1 MKRLAAL
8 CSTGLLLALLALPA
22 CGGYDAC
29 GDKDCGD
36 PCTVCDPDDSDC
48 VESAAVKSCN
58 ARGVCATAAT
68 NSCG

>member
-1 MKRLAAL
+1 MKAL
-8 CSTGLLLALLALPA
+8 LVCTGLCFALLALPA

-29 GDKDCGD
+29 GDKNCGD

-48 VESAAVKSCN
+48 VESQEAKSCN
-58 ARGVCATAAT
+58 VRGVCATAAN